1 MNSHDEGLLYAH
13 MSQEDRARY
22 TQRKIRVSDIAD
34 AMNNGFKAE
43 PDLSPCHLPLLSD
56 DALARVHA
64 ESEKWRDKYREREL
78 EQELDQMRAAE
89 ATVSGYY
96 VRLREIIGAMHVPHG
111 WRGIMGDP
119 QHIAWTEQVARELVA
134 KAEKADK
141 FDKAARL
148 AEDRLD
154 LLERYVTACDA
165 KRAPYNWNVFKM
177 PTASLRQHVYQLE
190 SMEKLTRCDCNAE
203 RVAWFET
210 RTAQETDQSLRWHS
224 QRADQTRQLIEHHNG
239 LGIDCT
245 VADQLLDALLDRKP
259 QDGDEWIVWQR
270 FDKDR
275 RPPLLNDEDMVEIE
289 TVGGGHNTLQVS
301 VVAWEQVKRFRRVK

>member
-13 MSQEDRARY
+13 MSHEDRARY

-34 AMNNGFKAE
+34 AMANGFKAE

-89 ATVSGYY
+89 AAVSGYY
-96 VRLREIIGAMHVPHG
+96 VTLREIIGAMHVPHG
-111 WRGIMGDP
+111 WRGIMGQP
-119 QHIAWTEQVARELVA
+119 QHVAWTEQVARELVA

-154 LLERYVTACDA
+154 LLERYVTACDK
-165 KRAPYNWNVFKM
+165 KRAPYNWNAFKM
-177 PTASLRQHVYQLE
+177 PTDSLRQHVYQLE
-190 SMEKLTRCDCNAE
+190 SMEPLTRCDCNAE

-210 RTAQETDQSLRWHS
+210 RTAQETDQSLRWYV
-224 QRADQTRQLIEHHNG
+224 QRSDETRKAIEDMRRDG
-239 LGIDCT
+239 FAPYIGED
-245 VADQLLDALLDRKP
+245 AAEYLLDALLERSAPGQWVVWEWGYKP
-259 QDGDEWIVWQR
+259 KNLPDDT
-270 FDKDR
+270 
-275 RPPLLNDEDMVEIE
+275 MVDIKLHNGE
-289 TVGGGHNTLQVS
+289 GNTLEAG
-301 VVAWEQVKRFRRVK
+301 VVEWSDVKKYRRAK

>member
-96 VRLREIIGAMHVPHG
+96 VTLREIIGAMHVPHG
-111 WRGIMGDP
+111 WRGIMGLP
-119 QHIAWTEQVARELVA
+119 QHVAWTEQVARELVA
-134 KAEKADK
+134 KADKAGA

-148 AEDRLD
+148 AEERVD
-154 LLERYVTACDA
+154 LLERYVTNCDE
-165 KRAPYNWNVFKM
+165 KRLPYNWNVFRM
-177 PTASLRQHVYQLE
+177 PNGHLRDFVRGQE
-190 SMEKLTRCDCNAE
+190 NMEKLTRCDCNAE

-210 RTAQETDQSLRWHS
+210 RVQQETEQSLRWHTKRGEALRS
-224 QRADQTRQLIEHHNG
+224 KIQALAATGRIPTEIGQD
-239 LGIDCT
+239 
-245 VADQLLDALLDRKP
+245 LLDALTGREKP
-259 QDGDEWIVWQR
+259 DSEGWIVWEWGYKPHNMP
-270 FDKDR
+270 DDA
-275 RPPLLNDEDMVEIE
+275 LVDIMLHN
-289 TVGGGHNTLQVS
+289 GAGNTLEAG
-301 VVAWEQVKRFRRVK
+301 VVEWSDVKQYRRAK